1 MADRFEFVLDVVEAL
16 VIGEATGGNIRQ
28 FPLRIGS
35 LPSDPARFVQVA
47 KKVNDSVEERRLSVG
62 DDLRPSVRTA
72 FELLAKPRV
81 SVAVSGVDGLGAD
94 IAVLALTDGRQAL
107 GITQDPKTD
116 QLLFSLFA
124 DEELVE
130 VVAGVLPRARP
141 ASTGAATV
149 RQAASQEVS
158 AMTARR
164 RAEAAEDEEET
175 DAFGMIEVS
184 GRVEARRPDP
194 RVSRAPA
201 GGVEVLERVLAQ
213 PRLGGGQISVTGWG
227 RHGERRGGTP
237 LGWLDT
243 ADGRYLIKSEVSP
256 AGDLTADYL
265 PAGHRDLARAVQQA
279 ISAVY

>member
-35 LPSDPARFVQVA
+35 LPSDPVRFVQVA
-47 KKVNDSVEERRLSVG
+47 KKVNDSVEARRLSVG

-81 SVAVSGVDGLGAD
+81 SVAVSGVDGLGSD
-94 IAVLALTDGRQAL
+94 IAVVALTDGRQAL
-107 GITQDPKTD
+107 GITQDAKTD
-116 QLLFSLFA
+116 ELLFSLFA

-130 VVAGVLPRARP
+130 VVAGVLPRMRP

-149 RQAASQEVS
+149 RQAAAQEVS

-184 GRVEARRPDP
+184 GRVAPRPDP

-201 GGVEVLERVLAQ
+201 GGLEMLERVLAQ
-213 PRLGGGQISVTGWG
+213 PRLGGGQIAVTGWG
-227 RHGERRGGTP
+227 RHGERRGGNP

-243 ADGRYLIKSEVSP
+243 ADGRYLIKSTAGP
-256 AGDLTADYL
+256 AGDLTAEYL